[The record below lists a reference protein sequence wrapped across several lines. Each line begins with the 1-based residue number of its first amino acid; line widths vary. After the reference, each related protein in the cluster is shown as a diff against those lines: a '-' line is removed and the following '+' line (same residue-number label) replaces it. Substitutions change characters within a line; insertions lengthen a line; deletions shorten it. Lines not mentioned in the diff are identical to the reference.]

1 MKKIVIKELS
11 IFIENKFGELGS
23 AVSVLKENR
32 ISIKSIMLADSSEFA
47 ILRVITSNQRKAKA
61 VLENAGYMV
70 KISEVF
76 GIKIKNTIGSFLEV
90 INILATKKIEIR
102 YTYTVNEEDEG
113 IFIIKT
119 KEDSLKEAQKLLLE
133 NGVELLSSI

>member
-1 MKKIVIKELS
+1 MKKTVIKQLS

-23 AVSVLKENR
+23 AVKVLKENN

-61 VLENAGYMV
+61 VLENSGYMV

-90 INILATKKIEIR
+90 IEILAKEEIEIR
-102 YTYTVNEEDEG
+102 YTYTVNEENEG

-119 KEDSLKEAQKLLLE
+119 REENIKKAQKLLQD